1 MNCLADTKMLNK
13 MSEITL
19 RAAQKQLDPPLM
31 IPDDGFF
38 SPIRTT
44 PGSLNYYRSG
54 TRDRLEPLQIGAN
67 NSLGLNMEEQR
78 RQAIRQAF
86 YVDQLVLDQG
96 PNMTATEVLS
106 RQETRMRVL
115 GPVMGRL
122 QSELLQPMIDR
133 VFAIMMR
140 QGAFPE
146 PPEELR
152 GADYDIEL
160 VSPLAKAQK
169 QMELQ
174 NTLRGVEV
182 LTQVGQIAPVM
193 DYLDGDKM
201 VDYLID
207 VMGLPAQVVRSEE
220 EVAILRRQQAQQA
233 AQQQEQ
239 LAQLQE
245 AEIANKVAPLLKAQQ
260 QG

>member
-1 MNCLADTKMLNK
+1 
-13 MSEITL
+13 
-19 RAAQKQLDPPLM
+19 
-31 IPDDGFF
+31 
-38 SPIRTT
+38 
-44 PGSLNYYRSG
+44 
-54 TRDRLEPLQIGAN
+54 
-67 NSLGLNMEEQR
+67 
-78 RQAIRQAF
+78 
-86 YVDQLVLDQG
+86 
-96 PNMTATEVLS
+96 
-106 RQETRMRVL
+106 MRVL

-146 PPEELR
+146 PPEELQ